1 MADDINNPETNQE
14 QEYEFPDKHSQEF
27 GKTPHSGGTES
38 LTSLL
43 KNKQVMYAV
52 GGIVGLYV
60 LLSAFS
66 GDDDDVV
73 VNEAET
79 AQVSMEDSFD
89 DLSTSDSM
97 NDVAM
102 DSTPSMSIFDTIDQE
117 AEDKNQT
124 NEEIE
129 GLKRQIASLN
139 RQNVDFRSQVKQL
152 EIKLDTLQ
160 KTVERAARQ
169 ISEFS
174 DLQDRKVTEEKA
186 EVLQDYKIRAV
197 ISGRAWIEDKSGNN
211 VTVKVGDN
219 IPTYGRVTKIKPV
232 EGMIETSSGRTISF
246 SHDE

>member
-43 KNKQVMYAV
+43 KNKQVLYAV

-60 LLSAFS
+60 LLNVFS
-66 GDDDDVV
+66 SDEEEVV
-73 VNEAET
+73 DEVEP

-89 DLSTSDSM
+89 SIDSDVTDDISADTTSTL
-97 NDVAM
+97 
-102 DSTPSMSIFDTIDQE
+102 SIFDSIDDE
-117 AEDKNQT
+117 ANDQDQT
-124 NEEIE
+124 NEEID

-169 ISEFS
+169 ISEFA
-174 DLQDRKVTEEKA
+174 DLQDKKESEEKV

>member
-1 MADDINNPETNQE
+1 MADDINNRETNQE

-38 LTSLL
+38 LMSLL

-60 LLSAFS
+60 LLNVFS
-66 GDDDDVV
+66 SDEEEV
-73 VNEAET
+73 VNEVEP
-79 AQVSMEDSFD
+79 AQVSMEDNFETMET
-89 DLSTSDSM
+89 DLMEEISADATST
-97 NDVAM
+97 
-102 DSTPSMSIFDTIDQE
+102 MSIFDSIDEETE
-117 AEDKNQT
+117 AQDQT
-124 NEEIE
+124 NEEID

-169 ISEFS
+169 ISEFA
-174 DLQDRKVTEEKA
+174 DLQDKKETGDKVEI
-186 EVLQDYKIRAV
+186 LQDYKIRAV

>member
-1 MADDINNPETNQE
+1 
-14 QEYEFPDKHSQEF
+14 
-27 GKTPHSGGTES
+27 
-38 LTSLL
+38 
-43 KNKQVMYAV
+43 MYAV

-60 LLSAFS
+60 LLNVFS
-66 GDDDDVV
+66 SDDDEAIVDDVDT
-73 VNEAET
+73 AE
-79 AQVSMEDSFD
+79 VSMEDSFD
-89 DLSTSDSM
+89 IDSDSSS
-97 NDVAM
+97 NPVVIDAGP
-102 DSTPSMSIFDTIDQE
+102 TMSIFDTIDQE
-117 AEDKNQT
+117 TEAEDKT
-124 NEEIE
+124 NEEIDA
-129 GLKRQIASLN
+129 LKRQIASLN

-152 EIKLDTLQ
+152 EIKLETLQ

-174 DLQDRKVTEEKA
+174 DMQDKQESEEKVEA
-186 EVLQDYKIRAV
+186 LQDYKIRAV

>member
-60 LLSAFS
+60 LLNVFS
-66 GDDDDVV
+66 SDDDEAIVDDVD
-73 VNEAET
+73 T
-79 AQVSMEDSFD
+79 AVSMEDSFD
-89 DLSTSDSM
+89 IDSDSSS
-97 NDVAM
+97 DPVAI
-102 DSTPSMSIFDTIDQE
+102 DAGPTMSIFDTIDQE
-117 AEDKNQT
+117 TEAEDKT
-124 NEEIE
+124 NEEIDA
-129 GLKRQIASLN
+129 LKRQIASLN

-152 EIKLDTLQ
+152 EIKLETLQ

-174 DLQDRKVTEEKA
+174 DMQDKQESEEKVEA
-186 EVLQDYKIRAV
+186 LQDYKIRAV

>member
-38 LTSLL
+38 LSSLL

-60 LLSAFS
+60 LLSVFS
-66 GDDDDVV
+66 SDDEDDAVSEV
-73 VNEAET
+73 ET

-89 DLSTSDSM
+89 DIDSSSM
-97 NDVAM
+97 DDVAV
-102 DSTPSMSIFDTIDQE
+102 DTAPSISIFDTIDQE
-117 AEDKNQT
+117 AEAQDQT
-124 NEEIE
+124 NEEID

-152 EIKLDTLQ
+152 EIKIDTLQ

-169 ISEFS
+169 ISDFS
-174 DLQDRKVTEEKA
+174 DMQEKKETDVKA